1 MKLCHI
7 CHGQGKEYLVKYKSC
22 HHKEVMW
29 MKLAILDHL
38 TKMVNKF
45 DHERGYEH
53 GVKRTRKKKKKPTYN
68 LPKC

>member
-1 MKLCHI
+1 
-7 CHGQGKEYLVKYKSC
+7 
-22 HHKEVMW
+22 